1 MLPGFVWKIWPL
13 PSFVWKIVKNFRK
26 KREELTRK
34 SGQMPRFS
42 KKSGQENE
50 LKTVRKWGKTPILVV
65 KLAIS
70 WDFEVLFK
78 VSARMPTFFCY

>member
-1 MLPGFVWKIWPL
+1 MGICPDF
-13 PSFVWKIVKNFRK
+13 
-26 KREELTRK
+26 
-34 SGQMPRFS
+34 Q

-50 LKTVRKWGKTPILVV
+50 LKTVRKWGKMPILVV

>member
-1 MLPGFVWKIWPL
+1 MGICPDF
-13 PSFVWKIVKNFRK
+13 
-26 KREELTRK
+26 
-34 SGQMPRFS
+34 Q

-78 VSARMPTFFCY
+78 VSARMPTFFAIKCKKKNNSI